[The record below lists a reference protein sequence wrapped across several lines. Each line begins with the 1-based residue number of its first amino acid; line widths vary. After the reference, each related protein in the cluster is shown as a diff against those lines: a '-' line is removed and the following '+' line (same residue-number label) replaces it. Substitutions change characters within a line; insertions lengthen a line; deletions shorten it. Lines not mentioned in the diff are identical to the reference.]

1 MGGTSTTSQ
10 QTSQKT
16 DPWAPAQPALKSILG
31 GVEGMAGNTGLNGA
45 QSGALNQLS
54 ANAQQGNPYAGGIQG
69 FANSM
74 LQGGGANNQAGMVG
88 NAWDKYQGQMGQTA
102 NGDYMDPNTNPWF
115 GRVTSTIG
123 NDVQNRLQGL
133 YAGSGRDPAGAG
145 NFGYN
150 LARGIG
156 DATAPVFAQQYQQ
169 ERSNQ
174 LGAQNGLL
182 QGAGGTAGLLGNMQN
197 QFNQNQG
204 TGVNAAG
211 AALDAQNYGPQQQL
225 AIEAQRRG
233 IPISLM
239 SQLAGIAG
247 PLAGLGGT
255 SSGTSSGSQT
265 MSGAQQF
272 GTIAGG
278 LNKMVNPLS
287 WATGIGMPA

>member
-1 MGGTSTTSQ
+1 MGGESKTSGATNSTTN
-10 QTSQKT
+10 
-16 DPWAPAQPALKSILG
+16 PWDPAQPALKSILG

-45 QSGALNQLS
+45 QNSALNQLS

-74 LQGGGANNQAGMVG
+74 LAGGGANNQSGMV
-88 NAWDKYQGQMGQTA
+88 NDAWGKYQQQMGQTA
-102 NGDYMDPNTNPWF
+102 NGDYMDPNKNPWF
-115 GRVTSTIG
+115 GQVTSTIG
-123 NDVQNRLQGL
+123 NDVQNRLSGL

-182 QGAGGTAGLLGNMQN
+182 QGAGGTAGLLGNMQS

-239 SQLAGIAG
+239 QQLAGIAG

-255 SSGTSSGSQT
+255 QQGTSSGTQE

-272 GTIAGG
+272 GTIMG
-278 LNKMVNPLS
+278 
-287 WATGIGMPA
+287 GIGQLGNFMQPKQPIKF